1 MRHLDA
7 VARLAF
13 LVFAGLLPIVNP
25 LGSAPMFLA
34 LTAGLP
40 TRVRRWLAWRIAVNG
55 FVLLIVSIFIGSH
68 VLDFFGISLPV
79 VQVGGGLVVVAT
91 GWRLLNE
98 PDDAPPSP
106 PAPAASLEQ
115 FAGRAFYPLTL
126 PLTVG
131 PGSISVAIALGANT
145 PHAGLSAA
153 PAIGATVTAI
163 ALIAACIYVC
173 YRFAENMARLLG
185 QTGTAV
191 FLRLSSFILV
201 CIGVQI
207 TWNGV
212 QALLASVAHSAPR

>member
-1 MRHLDA
+1 MPRHA
-7 VARLAF
+7 SVVALVF

-25 LGSAPMFLA
+25 LGSVPMFLA
-34 LTAGLP
+34 LTAGLS
-40 TRVRRWLAWRIAVNG
+40 THVRRWLAWRIAVNG
-55 FVLLIVSIFIGSH
+55 FVLLIVSILIGSH

-98 PDDAPPSP
+98 PDDPQPPHAAPV
-106 PAPAASLEQ
+106 ASIEQ

-145 PHAGLSAA
+145 PHAGLSALA
-153 PAIGATVTAI
+153 AIAAIVVAI
-163 ALIAACIYVC
+163 ALIAACIYVS
-173 YRFAENMARLLG
+173 YRFAENMARFLG
-185 QTGTAV
+185 KTGTAV
-191 FLRLSSFILV
+191 FLRLSSFIVV

-212 QALLASVAHSAPR
+212 QALLASIPTR

>member
-1 MRHLDA
+1 MRQLDP
-7 VARLAF
+7 VLRLVF
-13 LVFAGLLPIVNP
+13 LVFAGLIPIVNP

-34 LTAGLP
+34 LTAGLS
-40 TRVRRWLAWRIAVNG
+40 TRLRRWLAWRIAVNG
-55 FVLLIVSIFIGSH
+55 FVLLVVSIFIGSH

-98 PDDAPPSP
+98 PDDTQPPST
-106 PAPAASLEQ
+106 ASVAGVEQ

-131 PGSISVAIALGANT
+131 PGSISIAIALGANT

-153 PAIGATVTAI
+153 PAIAAIVTAI
-163 ALIAACIYVC
+163 ALIAVSIYIC
-173 YRFAENMARLLG
+173 YRFAEDMARFLG
-185 QTGTAV
+185 KTGTAV
-191 FLRLSSFILV
+191 FLRLSSFIVV

-212 QALLASVAHSAPR
+212 QALLASVVPTAPR